1 MNHVRVVRRVV
12 LTTSLVVLAAYL
24 LDKPSLYCMHT
35 GYGCPVADRFGYR
48 YDWVL
53 CVLSCP
59 NTWYAMAAAV
69 LLVLIVERVTKPTTT
84 DEA

>member
-1 MNHVRVVRRVV
+1 MNHARVVRRVV
-12 LTTSLVVLAAYL
+12 LTLALAVLAAYL

-48 YDWVL
+48 YDWAL

-59 NTWYAMAAAV
+59 NTWYALAAAV
-69 LLVLIVERVTKPTTT
+69 VLVLVVERVTKSTAT
-84 DEA
+84 DED

>member
-1 MNHVRVVRRVV
+1 MNRGRVVRR
-12 LTTSLVVLAAYL
+12 TSLMAAVVVLAAYL

-48 YDWVL
+48 YDWVF

-59 NTWYAMAAAV
+59 NTWYALAGVV
-69 LLVLIVERVTKPTTT
+69 LFVLIIERVSRPTAT
-84 DEA
+84 DE